1 MSLVLVRHLVMRL
14 IRRKR
19 FLGMSALASTAGL
32 ISWISG
38 SGMSGPEATANYQVV
53 MATVSAATLSIA
65 VLFMSTAVM
74 RDERDDGTLP
84 FIFIS
89 PMSGGRFA
97 VSSWVAGAAASA
109 LVATIGW
116 LVGLIGLLA
125 IGGEMSSAWA
135 VLVLYLSAALAYSA
149 LFVPLGYLFS
159 RSLLIG
165 LGYVF
170 VWEAILASA
179 VSGLTASSVWRI
191 AMSIWAD
198 IDQLPRDALDVL
210 GSVEPGRW
218 GGLATVAVLIV
229 LGIAALAWAVRRR
242 DAV

>member
-1 MSLVLVRHLVMRL
+1 
-14 IRRKR
+14 
-19 FLGMSALASTAGL
+19 MSAGD
-32 ISWISG
+32 
-38 SGMSGPEATANYQVV
+38 ATTNYQVV
-53 MATVSAATLSIA
+53 VSTASAATLSIA

-84 FIFIS
+84 FVFIS
-89 PMSGGRFA
+89 PMSRWRFA
-97 VSSWVAGAAASA
+97 VSAWVAGAGSSA
-109 LVATIGW
+109 LVALAGW
-116 LVGLIGLLA
+116 LVGLVGLAAVGGDLGAAWPVLA
-125 IGGEMSSAWA
+125 
-135 VLVLYLSAALAYSA
+135 LYLLAALAYSA

-179 VSGLTASSVWRI
+179 VSGLSASSVWRI
-191 AMSIWAD
+191 ALSVYAD
-198 IDQLPRDALDVL
+198 VDQLPADALEML

-218 GGLATVAVLIV
+218 GGLLTLAVLV
-229 LGIAALAWAVRRR
+229 AGGVGALAWAVRHR